1 MTLGRFKRATVGA
14 LALGLLVWAACKKED
29 KAEQA
34 EAGGQGGEPAGIAVA
49 AVSTS
54 ATVEAIDRDHRTVT
68 LKAPDGTTKTYKLSK
83 DLVNLDQIQVG
94 DRINARLLESVAVF
108 VRKSEAPPSAGEAAV
123 VALAPKGARPGVVM
137 ADTAEITARIE
148 TIDPTDRT
156 LTLEG
161 VAGKPRTF
169 KVGPDV
175 DLGALKKGDDVTVRF
190 TEALALLDEQPR
202 ITGTPVG
209 PSSEK
214 LSPEEARD
222 LATQAYI
229 YGYPLITMDTTRR
242 VMTNAAKPEANHAP
256 MGQFVNLRE
265 YPKAS
270 FRDVTAPNADTL
282 YSAAWLD
289 LSKEPYVLHIPD
301 MGDRYYLMPVLD
313 GWTNVFASPGKRT
326 GVKQGDFA
334 ITGPGWTGKLPEGV
348 KEFKSPTNMVWII
361 GRIYSS
367 GTPEDYKTVWALQDK
382 LALTPLSAWGK
393 EYQAPEGKV
402 DPSID
407 MKTPPREQ
415 VNRMDAKA
423 FFSKLAMLM
432 KDNPPAQAD
441 APMVEKLARLGIVPG
456 REFDVGKL
464 DPAVAKAMEDG
475 CRAGLE
481 KIQAEIPRVGKR
493 VNGWQITM
501 TGEYGTDY
509 LFRSAIA
516 FAGLGANLAED
527 ACYPTAT
534 VDSEGKP
541 LDASANRYVWRFASK
556 DDLPPVNGFWS
567 LTMYNDQFFFVE
579 NPLNRYTLSQRDDLK
594 ANPDGSIV
602 MYIQKDNP
610 GQDKESNWLP
620 APDGRFVLML
630 RMYWPKEAF
639 LNGSWEPPEVMRE
652 PTITGTPV
660 GPTAKP
666 D

>member
-1 MTLGRFKRATVGA
+1 MTLGRFKQATLGA
-14 LALGLLVWAACKKED
+14 MAICLVVWAACKKE
-29 KAEQA
+29 EQA
-34 EAGGQGGEPAGIAVA
+34 AQVNDSGQGGEPAGIAVA
-49 AVSTS
+49 TVSTS
-54 ATVEAIDRDHRTVT
+54 ATVEAIDREHRTVT
-68 LKAPDGTTKTYKLSK
+68 LKAPDGTTKTYKLGR
-83 DLVNLDQIQVG
+83 DVVNLGQIQVG

-108 VRKSEAPPSAGEAAV
+108 VRKGGAPPSARGTAA
-123 VALAPKGARPGVVM
+123 VALAPKGAKPGVIM
-137 ADTAEITARIE
+137 ADTTEITARIE
-148 TIDPTDRT
+148 AVDPTERT

-161 VAGKPRTF
+161 PAGKPRTL

-175 DLGALKKGDDVTVRF
+175 NLDALRKGDDVTVRF

-214 LSPEEARD
+214 PSPEEARD
-222 LATQAYI
+222 IATQAYI

-242 VMTNAAKPEANHAP
+242 VMTNTPKPEAMHAP
-256 MGQFVNLRE
+256 MGQFVSLRE

-270 FRDVTAPNADTL
+270 FKDVTAPNADTL

-301 MGDRYYLMPVLD
+301 MGDRYYLMPMLD

-361 GRIYSS
+361 GRIYST
-367 GTPEDYKTVWALQDK
+367 GTPEDYKAVWALQDK

-393 EYQAPEGKV
+393 EYKAPEGKV
-402 DPSID
+402 DSSID

-423 FFSKLAMLM
+423 FFSRLAMLM
-432 KDNPPAQAD
+432 KDNPPAEAD
-441 APMVEKLARLGIVPG
+441 APMVEKMARLGIVPG
-456 REFDVGKL
+456 REFDVSKL
-464 DPAVAKAMEDG
+464 DPAVARALEDG
-475 CRAGLE
+475 HRAGLE
-481 KIQAEIPRVGKR
+481 KIQAEIPRLGKE
-493 VNGWQITM
+493 VNGWRITM

-516 FAGLGANLAED
+516 FAGLGANLAKD
-527 ACYPTAT
+527 ASYPTAQ
-534 VDSEGKP
+534 VDAEGKP
-541 LDASANRYVWRFASK
+541 LDAAANRYVWHFPSK

-594 ANPDGSIV
+594 TNPDGSID

-610 GQDKESNWLP
+610 GKEKESNWLP
-620 APDGRFVLML
+620 APDGKFVLML
-630 RMYWPKEAF
+630 RLYWPKEAF
-639 LNGSWEPPEVMRE
+639 LNGSWEPPGVKRE
-652 PTITGTPV
+652 AMVTGEPV
-660 GPTAKP
+660 GPATRP
-666 D
+666 E